1 MAASELAEAL
11 GVDEL
16 LLVRLM
22 RVTTIPGPFSEVCAA
37 GVSTHA
43 LLSNVQCACT
53 PQGTKAYVR

>member
-22 RVTTIPGPFSEVCAA
+22 GVAIIPGPFSEV
-37 GVSTHA
+37 
-43 LLSNVQCACT
+43 
-53 PQGTKAYVR
+53 